1 MRGEEGGGTSGR
13 GFAVRSSSTSQS
25 IAPRPG
31 PGGAGGPPARHGP
44 KQQQARSGKR
54 GEGWMAGRRGGWTW
68 VYNDNKRR
76 AGVEWFLSPSP
87 VVCPFLPCERGRFK
101 KGVVYGDGTYSRGLN
116 EPCRSQTLG
125 ETVDPAW
132 SGVGPWDELRAQRE
146 DETSILL
153 VLLLLLGSVRWAWWQ
168 WGLWRVGSVCR
179 RLPLIINSASLRLC
193 FGGPWETTDEVDF
206 VCGDGRE
213 FCLAKLEPNLQKFKR
228 ISISSSGRG
237 RHNLPWTLRRR
248 RRVSQLQ
255 ALLLGGHFWATPAL
269 RLLVWGGLWPV
280 RVPWGN

>member
-1 MRGEEGGGTSGR
+1 MRGEEGGEQAAGGSRSGR
-13 GFAVRSSSTSQS
+13 RRPVSQS
-25 IAPRPG
+25 RRARAL
-31 PGGAGGPPARHGP
+31 GGGGPPARHGP

-54 GEGWMAGRRGGWTW
+54 GEGWMAGRGGGWTW

-87 VVCPFLPCERGRFK
+87 VVCPLLPCERGRFE

-116 EPCRSQTLG
+116 EPYRSQTLGLSGGDG

-132 SGVGPWDELRAQRE
+132 RE

-179 RLPLIINSASLRLC
+179 RQPLIINSASLRLC

-206 VCGDGRE
+206 VC
-213 FCLAKLEPNLQKFKR
+213 
-228 ISISSSGRG
+228 
-237 RHNLPWTLRRR
+237 
-248 RRVSQLQ
+248 
-255 ALLLGGHFWATPAL
+255 
-269 RLLVWGGLWPV
+269 
-280 RVPWGN
+280 

>member
-1 MRGEEGGGTSGR
+1 MAVGRPAGHVPCAGGGGGTSGR

-31 PGGAGGPPARHGP
+31 PG
-44 KQQQARSGKR
+44 R
-54 GEGWMAGRRGGWTW
+54 GGRRQDMDQNNNKPDPVNGERAGWRAEGTW

-87 VVCPFLPCERGRFK
+87 VVCPLLPCERGRFE
-101 KGVVYGDGTYSRGLN
+101 KGVVYGDGTYSRALN

-125 ETVDPAW
+125 LSGGDGETVDPAW
-132 SGVGPWDELRAQRE
+132 RGVGPWDELRAQRE

-179 RLPLIINSASLRLC
+179 RQPLIINSASLRQC
-193 FGGPWETTDEVDF
+193 FGGAL
-206 VCGDGRE
+206 GDNR
-213 FCLAKLEPNLQKFKR
+213 
-228 ISISSSGRG
+228 
-237 RHNLPWTLRRR
+237 
-248 RRVSQLQ
+248 
-255 ALLLGGHFWATPAL
+255 
-269 RLLVWGGLWPV
+269 
-280 RVPWGN
+280 